1 MNDCK
6 PLIDPKEL
14 VPAGMGFAL
23 GFVLLGT
30 LGLLAKVMNLALL
43 AETWMLPRQ

>member
-14 VPAGMGFAL
+14 VPAGVGFAL
-23 GFVLLGT
+23 GFVLLGALT
-30 LGLLAKVMNLALL
+30 TLAKVMNLALL

>member
-23 GFVLLGT
+23 GFVLLGAFAV
-30 LGLLAKVMNLALL
+30 LAKAMNLALL
-43 AETWMLPRQ
+43 AETWLLPRQ

>member
-14 VPAGMGFAL
+14 VPAGAGFAL
-23 GFVLLGT
+23 GFVLLGGLT
-30 LGLLAKVMNLALL
+30 LLAKAMSLAQL

>member
-14 VPAGMGFAL
+14 VPAGVGFVL
-23 GFVLLGT
+23 GFVLLGV
-30 LGLLAKVMNLALL
+30 LSGVAKAMSLAML

>member
-14 VPAGMGFAL
+14 VPAGVGFAL

-30 LGLLAKVMNLALL
+30 FAVLAKTMNLALL
-43 AETWMLPRQ
+43 AETWLLPRQ